1 MEEVTLLKGSRIKP
15 KYKLLVNKLSRDILS
30 GAYHHRIPGLR
41 ELARKHQV
49 HLKTMAKA
57 VNILVEKGLL
67 YREKGIGTFINEEI
81 VKNKLLTIWL
91 LSEKWEEGLGSL
103 RSELVRGLR
112 EGLKEGGREVE
123 FRMVEMESVKK
134 GVWEESFREGIFQ
147 GVITTGITLK
157 YKEDIKRMI
166 EEEIP
171 CISLLFR
178 EEGVNYVDADNIG
191 GAYKAVKY
199 LISLGHRNIAF
210 LTGNLEA
217 PNMRDNLLGYRKAL
231 GEGGAKYRKEWV
243 KETKSLYPQEISEIT
258 KELIKKSPQITAFF
272 TSGDLIAVEVVR
284 TLKEMGLKVP
294 EDFSVVG
301 FDDLPLGRYSHPS
314 LTTVYQPFYEVG
326 KLSARRFLEL
336 VEGKRQKIEEI
347 LPTELKIR
355 ESTGKVRK
363 KNLRL
368 KKGKEVR

>member
-1 MEEVTLLKGSRIKP
+1 MEKVTLFKGSKIKP
-15 KYKLLVNKLSRDILS
+15 KYKLLVNELSRDILS
-30 GAYHHRIPGLR
+30 GAYHHRMPGLR

-67 YREKGIGTFINEEI
+67 YREKGIGTFINEQI

-91 LSEKWEEGLGSL
+91 LSEKWEEELGSL
-103 RSELVRGLR
+103 RSELIRGLR
-112 EGLKEGGREVE
+112 EGLKERGREVE

-166 EEEIP
+166 EEGIP

-199 LISLGHRNIAF
+199 LLSLGHRNITF
-210 LTGNLEA
+210 ITGNLEA

-231 GEGGAKYRKEWV
+231 EEGRAKYRKEWV
-243 KETKSLYPQEISEIT
+243 KETKSLDPQEISEIT

-272 TSGDLIAVEVVR
+272 TTGDLIAVEVVR

-301 FDDLPLGRYSHPS
+301 FDDLPLGRYSHPP
-314 LTTVYQPFYEVG
+314 LTTVYQPFYEIG
-326 KLSARRFLEL
+326 KLAARRFLEL

-347 LPTELKIR
+347 LPTELKVR
-355 ESTGKVRK
+355 KSTGKVRK

-368 KKGKEVR
+368 KKKRR